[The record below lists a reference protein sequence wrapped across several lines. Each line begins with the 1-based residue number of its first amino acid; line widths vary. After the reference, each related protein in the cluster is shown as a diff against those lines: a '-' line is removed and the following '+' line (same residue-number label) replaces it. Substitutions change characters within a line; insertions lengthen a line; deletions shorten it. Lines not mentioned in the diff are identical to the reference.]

1 MKQILLFDRAMLV
14 RMRIREVLESDVIK
28 IYEVESESEVFAA
41 LQKHKGM
48 FDLIIMDVTLDTVNG
63 FDVVRKIKEIEH
75 NVPVVILTA
84 SNKRIDFIKSVQA
97 GASDYILKP
106 FEDDFFITRIMNVL
120 NNTHEFRKLPSAT
133 PATPAITKT
142 GMAASDKPI
151 KKTEK
156 MAHHFQEAEEFP
168 ELLNAEVYKAR
179 KGKYPLTVFALIFE
193 IGHKQPAEFSEQHFA
208 DIRAQ
213 LWQSDEIVPM
223 DSHTF
228 YGILPFCHEAGF
240 HRFKE
245 KMNLYLNV
253 EAEEKAF
260 YQQYKWHVV
269 GLTVT
274 NPEYDSLDSHKI
286 LELLK
291 LETNL
296 EMMNPA
302 E

>member
-14 RMRIREVLESDVIK
+14 RMRIREVLESDAIK
-28 IYEVESESEVFAA
+28 FYEVESESEVFTA
-41 LQKHKGM
+41 LQKHKGK
-48 FDLIIMDVTLDTVNG
+48 FDLIIMDVTLDSVNG

-75 NVPVVILTA
+75 DVPVVILTA

-106 FEDDFFITRIMNVL
+106 FDDNFFKTRIMNVL
-120 NNTHEFRKLPSAT
+120 NNTHEFKKMASTAPAPSTINKTGTAAPGKYLKKAEKLPAHLQE
-133 PATPAITKT
+133 
-142 GMAASDKPI
+142 
-151 KKTEK
+151 TED
-156 MAHHFQEAEEFP
+156 FQE
-168 ELLNAEVYKAR
+168 LLKAEVYKAR
-179 KGKYPLTVFALIFE
+179 KGKYPLTVFALLFE
-193 IGHKQPAEFSEQHFA
+193 NDRKQTAAFSEQHFA

-213 LWQSDEIVPM
+213 LWESDEFVLM
-223 DSHTF
+223 NSHTF

-245 KMNLYLNV
+245 KMNHYLNV

-269 GLTVT
+269 GVTVT
-274 NPEYDSLDSHKI
+274 NPEYDSLDSRQI
-286 LELLK
+286 LELIK

-296 EMMNPA
+296 EMINPVG
-302 E
+302 